1 MELEKATK
9 VTDLVKKR
17 TFLSVLMKEYQA
29 GLHEMG
35 ESMEATITVH
45 IYSRWLPILIE
56 KAADELDDLTKQI
69 REL

>member
-17 TFLSVLMKEYQA
+17 TFLSVLMKEYQT

-35 ESMEATITVH
+35 ESLEATTTVH
-45 IYSRWLPILIE
+45 IYSRWLPLLIE

>member
-17 TFLSVLMKEYQA
+17 TFLSLLMKEYQA

-35 ESMEATITVH
+35 ESMEATTTVH

-56 KAADELDDLTKQI
+56 KAAGELDDLTKQI

>member
-1 MELEKATK
+1 MDMEKATK
-9 VTDLVKKR
+9 VTDLVKKHS
-17 TFLSVLMKEYQA
+17 FISMLLKEYQA

-35 ESMEATITVH
+35 ESLEATTTVH
-45 IYSRWLPILIE
+45 IYSRWLPLLIE

>member
-35 ESMEATITVH
+35 ESMEATTTVH
-45 IYSRWLPILIE
+45 IYSRWFPILIE

>member
-35 ESMEATITVH
+35 ESMEATTTVH